1 MAYERT
7 NDKQNGRIELIFKL
21 MEYDVLTDWED
32 NFVASVA
39 NQFEQKESLSITQ
52 YEKLEEVFK
61 RAAERC

>member
-1 MAYERT
+1 MSYTRT

-39 NQFEQKESLSITQ
+39 NHFEQKSSLSIAQ
-52 YEKLEEVFK
+52 YDKLEEVFK
-61 RAAERC
+61 RASER